1 MTAPDPLNIALVSLG
16 CAKNMVDAECM
27 SQILAENGHRMVDDP
42 AQAQVLVVNTCGFIE
57 SAKREAIETIL
68 QLADYKKPIGPA
80 DFLVVTGCLAE
91 RYRSDLRA
99 QMPEVDAVLGVSEYA
114 DIAAAIDRL
123 YASLHPSFE
132 GSAAPGLSQK
142 GGRKTVETN
151 REDTTIQ
158 HSSGKAQETPER
170 RLAHL
175 RTDRRPSTVGH
186 AYIKIAEGCS
196 NCCTYCAIPGIRG
209 AFISRPFEEIVE
221 EARQLSL
228 QGFAELILIAQD
240 TTRYGMDRTGRR
252 ELPELL
258 RAIAS
263 LDSVQTIRILYVYA
277 DGITNELIDT
287 MAAEPKILHYL
298 DLPIQ
303 HASDVVL
310 KRMNRRDTQAS
321 IRQVI
326 RQLRAA
332 MPDIVLRSTV
342 MVGFPGETVREFNE
356 LLSFLKEIRF
366 DRLGCFV
373 FSPEEGTPANAYHPR
388 VRHDV
393 AQRRADRVMAMQQAI
408 TLEGHERRIGT
419 IVPVLLEQ
427 VDEDGIF
434 YRGRS
439 YGEAPDVDPV
449 IRVAAADE
457 KAEIGMIVP
466 VRVLAASEYEM
477 TGETVL

>member
-1 MTAPDPLNIALVSLG
+1 
-16 CAKNMVDAECM
+16 MVDAECM
-27 SQILAENGHRMVDDP
+27 SQILAENGHCMVDDP

-57 SAKREAIETIL
+57 SAKREAIDTIL
-68 QLADYKKPIGPA
+68 QLADYKKPVGQA

-91 RYRSDLRA
+91 RYRSILRT
-99 QMPEVDAVLGVSEYA
+99 QLPEVDAVLGVSEYV
-114 DIAAAIDRL
+114 DIADAIDRL
-123 YASLHPSFE
+123 YAILNKSIE
-132 GSAAPGLSQK
+132 GSGSPGRIRK
-142 GGRKTVETN
+142 GHRLAVESNPAEVTN
-151 REDTTIQ
+151 S
-158 HSSGKAQETPER
+158 HSPTRAQESPER

-175 RTDRRPSTVGH
+175 RTDRRPSTVGY

-209 AFISRPFEEIVE
+209 AFISRPFDEIVE
-221 EARQLSL
+221 EARQLSS

-252 ELPELL
+252 ELPALL
-258 RAIAS
+258 RAIAA
-263 LDSVQTIRILYVYA
+263 LDSVQTVRILYVYA
-277 DGITNELIDT
+277 DGITDELIET

-303 HASDVVL
+303 HACDGVL

-326 RQLRAA
+326 EQLRAA

-342 MVGFPGETVREFNE
+342 MVGFPGETVREYNE
-356 LLSFLKEIRF
+356 LLKFLKEIRF

-373 FSPEEGTPANAYHPR
+373 FSPEEGTPAHEYHPR

-393 AQRRADRVMAMQQAI
+393 AQRRADRVMAMQQTI
-408 TLEGHERRIGT
+408 TFEGHERRIGT

-466 VRVLAASEYEM
+466 VRLLAASEYEM